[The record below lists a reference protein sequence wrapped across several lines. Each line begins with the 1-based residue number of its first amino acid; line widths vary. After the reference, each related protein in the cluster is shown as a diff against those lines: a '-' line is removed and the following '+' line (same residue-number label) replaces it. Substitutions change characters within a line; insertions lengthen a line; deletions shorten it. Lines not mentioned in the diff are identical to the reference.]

1 MRLLQDGDYAM
12 ARFCLLCAVQQVPD
26 NAEYQR
32 RLAECLWRLN
42 QRDEPLRR
50 MNFALARSSL
60 SQQERQSLRQAGQAF
75 NNASNASSNGNHIS
89 SIIFTRLPTRWI
101 EPHHDSGATSRLGCC

>member
-32 RLAECLWRLN
+32 RLAECLC
-42 QRDEPLRR
+42 D
-50 MNFALARSSL
+50 
-60 SQQERQSLRQAGQAF
+60 
-75 NNASNASSNGNHIS
+75 
-89 SIIFTRLPTRWI
+89 
-101 EPHHDSGATSRLGCC
+101 